1 MDAND
6 ADLRRLFH
14 LVTALRCGSLTAGAR
29 QLGLS
34 QPALSKSIAALER
47 SLGVRLLER
56 GRFGVRPTPYG
67 DAVLARGSI
76 IEAEIRG
83 VGEEIAALR
92 QAATARV
99 TIGCGPS
106 EATRLL
112 PRTLSRLGQTH
123 PDLRVTV
130 LYGLNETLMP
140 MVKRGDIEFALSSVP
155 RTATDPDLSHQILL
169 DDSAAVIARG
179 AHPLAGR
186 RRLLPRDLVGWRW
199 ILARRRE
206 LERKALDDLFLD
218 AGFKPPDAD
227 VETTSA
233 VLMKSVV
240 MQSDALTFLP
250 RELIHWEEKAGQLVP
265 LDVEAPA
272 WQRQVGITA
281 RRRGSLTPA
290 ARTLLAALKAEC

>member
-1 MDAND
+1 
-6 ADLRRLFH
+6 
-14 LVTALRCGSLTAGAR
+14 
-29 QLGLS
+29 
-34 QPALSKSIAALER
+34 
-47 SLGVRLLER
+47 
-56 GRFGVRPTPYG
+56 
-67 DAVLARGSI
+67 
-76 IEAEIRG
+76 
-83 VGEEIAALR
+83 
-92 QAATARV
+92 
-99 TIGCGPS
+99 GPS

-218 AGFKPPDAD
+218 AGFKPP
-227 VETTSA
+227 
-233 VLMKSVV
+233 
-240 MQSDALTFLP
+240 
-250 RELIHWEEKAGQLVP
+250 
-265 LDVEAPA
+265 
-272 WQRQVGITA
+272 
-281 RRRGSLTPA
+281 
-290 ARTLLAALKAEC
+290 